1 MQYQIY
7 DIKLVEDGRGEW
19 KGRIRR
25 QDRRLIKW
33 ESNDTP
39 RAGRDYQCLPYQRNG
54 IGRSE
59 AGHQRRRDDRRGI
72 G

>member
-39 RAGRDYQCLPYQRNG
+39 GPVVITNACPTKEMALAEAKRAING
-54 IGRSE
+54 GGMTAAE
-59 AGHQRRRDDRRGI
+59 
-72 G
+72 